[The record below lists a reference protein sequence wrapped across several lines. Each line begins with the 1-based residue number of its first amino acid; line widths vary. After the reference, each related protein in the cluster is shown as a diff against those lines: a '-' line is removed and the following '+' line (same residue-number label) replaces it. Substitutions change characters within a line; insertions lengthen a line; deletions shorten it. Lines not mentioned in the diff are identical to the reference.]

1 MRYHIS
7 KCLWKIGNNKLLL
20 FPSHVVGGC
29 VFLTPPCGLPL
40 TWGEKEINSPLQE
53 GWQIQICRLVFFF
66 LTPPCGHPSLRGK
79 RDKFPSTEGWQIQI
93 CRLVFFLSPRPTGTP
108 RTRGKRDKFP
118 STRGVACEAMTGC
131 FLSHPAPPYRLPLA
145 EGNLL
150 SNWTCTPKEYIND

>member
-7 KCLWKIGNNKLLL
+7 KSLWKIGNNKLLL
-20 FPSHVVGGC
+20 FPSHVDGG
-29 VFLTPPCGLPL
+29 VIFLTPPCVLPSHEGKKKL
-40 TWGEKEINSPLQE
+40 FPLYRGVANSDLSA
-53 GWQIQICRLVFFF
+53 CVLS